1 MNLFHL
7 FLLLSVIAVWG
18 INFVAIKTGLMG
30 LPPIFLCFARF
41 LFCLP
46 ALLFVK
52 RPPVSF
58 KLIATYSLLM
68 FVLQFSV
75 LFIAMRSG
83 ISAGLASVL
92 LQFQSFF
99 AIAFAV
105 LFMGEKYH
113 VWQGAG
119 ALVAFLGLVLIAA
132 HVGGDVTPSGLILI
146 LIASVMWAAGSVL
159 AKKMKGSALSLV
171 VWSSLL
177 ACPPLLILSFLFE
190 GRETIVASIRNLS
203 WIHFG
208 AVSYIALISTLFGFG
223 IWNWLLQRYPLTKL
237 SPFTLLVPI
246 VGMLSSAFFLG
257 EELHWWKLAA
267 AGLIAVGVGINVL
280 ASRTHESIRISTTYT
295 K

>member
-18 INFVAIKTGLMG
+18 INFVAIKTGLIG
-30 LPPIFLCFARF
+30 LPPIFLCFTRF

-113 VWQGAG
+113 LWQGAG
-119 ALVAFLGLVLIAA
+119 ALVSLLGLVLIAA
-132 HVGGDVTPSGLILI
+132 HVGGDVTPSGLILV

-159 AKKMKGSALSLV
+159 AKKMKGSAFSLV

-177 ACPPLLILSFLFE
+177 ACPPLLILSFSLRGSGNDRRIHPQSLLDPLRRCFLYRPHIDPFRLRHLELAPPTLPSDQTFSFYSFGPYRRDVEFRLFFRRRAPLVE
-190 GRETIVASIRNLS
+190 NCRS
-203 WIHFG
+203 
-208 AVSYIALISTLFGFG
+208 G
-223 IWNWLLQRYPLTKL
+223 IDCGW
-237 SPFTLLVPI
+237 
-246 VGMLSSAFFLG
+246 
-257 EELHWWKLAA
+257 
-267 AGLIAVGVGINVL
+267 
-280 ASRTHESIRISTTYT
+280 SRH
-295 K
+295 